1 MDAEK
6 RRKQEMNL
14 DYITVNGLNQ
24 SVKTMMEDD
33 IKCRNYKGTVS
44 AYVTQLLSEA
54 LSARREKDEIADASS
69 VKEINKSL
77 IGIEKRLDG
86 IENAQCLKGSEDE
99 VYRQLICRIY
109 MFLVRMCYLQNI
121 DIEPIEQGKFDKLPW
136 GLEDKLK
143 EVNDNYA
150 NS

>member
-1 MDAEK
+1 
-6 RRKQEMNL
+6 MNL
-14 DYITVNGLNQ
+14 DYITINGLNQ
-24 SVKTMMEDD
+24 SVKTMMEND

-54 LSARREKDEIADASS
+54 LSARREKTELADVSS

-77 IGIEKRLDG
+77 IDIENRLDG
-86 IENAQCLKGSEDE
+86 IESAQCLKVSEDE

-109 MFLVRMCYLQNI
+109 MLLVRICYLKNI
-121 DIEPIEQGKFDKLPW
+121 DIDPVELRKFDKLPW

-143 EVNDNYA
+143 EVKDNYA

>member
-1 MDAEK
+1 
-6 RRKQEMNL
+6 MNL
-14 DYITVNGLNQ
+14 DYITINGLNQ

-33 IKCRNYKGTVS
+33 IKCSNYKGTVS

-54 LSARREKDEIADASS
+54 LSARREKTELADVSS

-77 IGIEKRLDG
+77 IDIENRLDG
-86 IENAQCLKGSEDE
+86 IESAQCLKVSEDE

-109 MFLVRMCYLQNI
+109 MLLVRICYLKNI
-121 DIEPIEQGKFDKLPW
+121 DIEPVELGKFDKLPW

-143 EVNDNYA
+143 EVKDNYA